1 MLCANYFER
10 WMTTKWS
17 PVSILLY
24 LFGAALLSSSVG
36 IAFVSQKIIGGEW
49 GDWIGAP
56 LILGLSSLV
65 VFLATNK
72 ERPGA
77 AFSASFVAICLGG
90 ALLCAQLLPAVL
102 KNVPVAK
109 YAAIINAQDAN
120 ISVTVDKSLYTWAD
134 EISFQTSRHVTIAD
148 DTESLLKHLK
158 ADGRQIVVLDQN
170 ALDNLPARERVKMTI
185 LSRDYAITKPLTPGL
200 VIQTGGKM
208 LSSVPVLL
216 VANYK

>member
-1 MLCANYFER
+1 
-10 WMTTKWS
+10 
-17 PVSILLY
+17 
-24 LFGAALLSSSVG
+24 
-36 IAFVSQKIIGGEW
+36 
-49 GDWIGAP
+49 
-56 LILGLSSLV
+56 
-65 VFLATNK
+65 
-72 ERPGA
+72 
-77 AFSASFVAICLGG
+77 
-90 ALLCAQLLPAVL
+90 
-102 KNVPVAK
+102 
-109 YAAIINAQDAN
+109 
-120 ISVTVDKSLYTWAD
+120 VDKSLYTWAD